1 MADTNHRCS
10 HVHIDGRPCGAPPLK
25 VGTRCY
31 WHDPDRS
38 AEAAEASRLGGL
50 RRKREKTITGAY
62 DVAGLNDVAAIRRVL
77 EIALLDT
84 LGLDNSVAR
93 SRVLIG
99 GAAAAVKLLE
109 VEREASY
116 GWEED
121 GADQDG

>member
-1 MADTNHRCS
+1 MRQGEHCFWHSPDT
-10 HVHIDGRPCGAPPLK
+10 
-25 VGTRCY
+25 TE
-31 WHDPDRS
+31 
-38 AEAAEASRLGGL
+38 EAAEARRLGGL
-50 RRKREKTITGAY
+50 RRKRERTVAAAY
-62 DVAGLNDVAAIRRVL
+62 DLAGLDDITAIRRVL

-116 GWEED
+116 GWEGEE
-121 GADQDG
+121 